1 MIMPWILGVL
11 VIFFGVDLTNVV
23 QYSPAGK
30 SLCCRKIPE
39 IVLTAFY
46 DIPKL
51 KYSVC
56 NRDSHLQIFL

>member
-30 SLCCRKIPE
+30 
-39 IVLTAFY
+39 
-46 DIPKL
+46 KL
-51 KYSVC
+51 M
-56 NRDSHLQIFL
+56 LQENT